1 MLSTNVL
8 AQGIYW
14 SQFVLNLKMLV
25 GTFNQEK
32 ALVGAFSVI
41 MNLRVDLRLKLQCTQ
56 PLSDPI
62 KIFWSKKPRLRPAAA
77 AAVGDP
83 WLLAWWCQPGEEEK
97 PGTADQE
104 AVSTITDPGPK
115 ILKEKDI

>member
-1 MLSTNVL
+1 MIVASGSQVYVHLRPFSIVSLFILNVK
-8 AQGIYW
+8 
-14 SQFVLNLKMLV
+14 VLV

-32 ALVGAFSVI
+32 ALAGAFSVI
-41 MNLRVDLRLKLQCTQ
+41 TNLRVDLRLKLQCTQ

-83 WLLAWWCQPGEEEK
+83 
-97 PGTADQE
+97 
-104 AVSTITDPGPK
+104 
-115 ILKEKDI
+115 